1 MWAFGEGKNASD
13 LGRFANDPRRQT
25 FAPLP
30 DTGPDFP
37 TPSVPVRP
45 QALIEMFL
53 SKDASDFAKH
63 LPEDARRAL
72 IHKGEAP
79 ETSIVLRIST
89 VGRQMVAQSE
99 HIETFD
105 VGPNL
110 LVSVQSG
117 GQGRVEVAVERDSL
131 IGEEDE
137 IELSVHVYR
146 DGQPESLPVVPRL
159 IFTLKL
165 EKEIWRLSE
174 ITLAAHVPLTD
185 PDYLQGLRKEQDAA
199 NESAAQMRST
209 VLTAAETSFA
219 TKHPHLGYTCTLSNL
234 FTRDPAGDVAG
245 EAGESGGYFDPGQS
259 NEESNGYRFALTGC
273 DGNPASKYRL
283 TAAPIDS
290 DSGLKT
296 FCSDESGTLRFL
308 TGGKSSTCF
317 SRGQV
322 LDPGSAITGGQ
333 D

>member
-1 MWAFGEGKNASD
+1 
-13 LGRFANDPRRQT
+13 
-25 FAPLP
+25 
-30 DTGPDFP
+30 
-37 TPSVPVRP
+37 
-45 QALIEMFL
+45 
-53 SKDASDFAKH
+53 
-63 LPEDARRAL
+63 
-72 IHKGEAP
+72 
-79 ETSIVLRIST
+79 VLRIST
-89 VGRQMVAQSE
+89 VGRQMVAQGE
-99 HIETFD
+99 QIETFD

-110 LVSVQSG
+110 LVSVQNG
-117 GQGRVEVAVERDSL
+117 GQGRVEVAVEPDSL

-137 IELSVHVYR
+137 IELSVHVYK

-159 IFTLKL
+159 IFTLKQ

-174 ITLAAHVPLTD
+174 ITLAAHIPLTD

-209 VLTAAETSFA
+209 VLTAAETSYA
-219 TKHPHLGYTCTLSNL
+219 TKHPNLGYPCTFSNL

-245 EAGESGGYFDPGQS
+245 ETGESEGYFDPRQ
-259 NEESNGYRFALTGC
+259 NIEEANGYRFALTGC

-290 DSGLKT
+290 DSGVKT
-296 FCSDESGTLRFL
+296 FCSDESGTLRFV

-322 LDPGSAITGGQ
+322 LDPGAAITAGQ

>member
-1 MWAFGEGKNASD
+1 MRQILVVLLITLAGKLS
-13 LGRFANDPRRQT
+13 LPCQT
-25 FAPLP
+25 PAQTSLP
-30 DTGPDFP
+30 
-37 TPSVPVRP
+37 PSPQSAR
-45 QALIEMFL
+45 QALIEMFV

-63 LPEDARRAL
+63 LPENARRAL
-72 IHKGEAP
+72 IHKGETP

-89 VGRQMVAQSE
+89 VGRQMVAQGE

-110 LVSVQSG
+110 LVSVQNG
-117 GQGRVEVAVERDSL
+117 GQERVEVGVERDSL

-137 IELSVHVYR
+137 IELSVHVYK

-159 IFTLKL
+159 IFTLKQ

-174 ITLAAHVPLTD
+174 ITLAAHIPLTD

-209 VLTAAETSFA
+209 VLTAAETSYA
-219 TKHPHLGYTCTLSNL
+219 TKHPNLGYTCTFSNL
-234 FTRDPAGDVAG
+234 FTRDPAEDVAG
-245 EAGESGGYFDPGQS
+245 EAGESEGYFDPRQ
-259 NEESNGYRFALTGC
+259 NIEEANGYRFALTGC

-290 DSGLKT
+290 DSGVKT
-296 FCSDESGTLRFL
+296 FCSDESGTLRFV

-322 LDPGSAITGGQ
+322 LDPGAAITAGQ